1 MSQQEGGAALP
12 ALQLDGIEKA
22 FGDTVALRGASLEVM
37 PGEIHALVGEN
48 GAGKSTLMRVL
59 GGLTKADAGRVRVSG
74 RDVTGWS
81 TSEAIAAGIGIVH
94 QHFMLVPTLT
104 VAENLVLGCEPR
116 TRTGVLDHRRA
127 AEDVRKLA
135 AATGLAIEPERLI
148 SDLSVGEA
156 QRVEILKVL
165 FRGAR
170 ILVLDEPTAV
180 LSPPEV
186 RELWTVLRRL
196 REKGDTI
203 VLITHRLDEVVE
215 LSDTITVMRAG
226 KTVGRMKTSETN
238 P

>member
-1 MSQQEGGAALP
+1 
-12 ALQLDGIEKA
+12 
-22 FGDTVALRGASLEVM
+22 
-37 PGEIHALVGEN
+37 
-48 GAGKSTLMRVL
+48 
-59 GGLTKADAGRVRVSG
+59 
-74 RDVTGWS
+74 
-81 TSEAIAAGIGIVH
+81 
-94 QHFMLVPTLT
+94 MLVPTLT

-116 TRTGVLDHRRA
+116 NRTGVLDHRRA

-135 AATGLAIEPERLI
+135 AATGLAIEPGRLI

-186 RELWTVLRRL
+186 RELWEVLRRL
-196 REKGDTI
+196 RDKGDTI
-203 VLITHRLDEVVE
+203 ILITHRLDEVVD

-226 KTVGRMKTSETN
+226 KTVARIKTVDTTPTEIARLMVGREVSLSAGKRVQPLHE
-238 P
+238 PV